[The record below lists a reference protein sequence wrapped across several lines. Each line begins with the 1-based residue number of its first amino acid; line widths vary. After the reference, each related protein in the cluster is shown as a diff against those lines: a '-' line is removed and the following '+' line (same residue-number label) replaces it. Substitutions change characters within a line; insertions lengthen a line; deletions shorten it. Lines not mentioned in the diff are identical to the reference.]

1 MATGNGVLLSLPWDQ
16 AFGGVTLVVRNLARY
31 LEECGHRP
39 ILLLPGDHE
48 RPHPGRAQ
56 IGIPAYFQTLR
67 PPVVPGRAPRSLAA
81 FLAYL
86 PSTVAHLAALVR
98 RERISVLNVHYPGE
112 NGHYYALVRRALP
125 VRLVTS
131 IHGSDVVPESGRMT
145 RPPAGLRALLDASD
159 VIVSPSAAFRDAF
172 LADFPRYAA
181 KTVVVW
187 NGVVMEELDAH
198 LASDDPASDAECA
211 AITGGAPYVLSVA
224 DQTPKKA
231 LDVLV
236 RAFPAVAAAH
246 PSLVL
251 VLVGDPR
258 LQAELEALADAL
270 GVRDRV
276 RITGRRPPRVVARL
290 LRDARLFAL
299 PSRQE
304 PFGIAAVEAL
314 ALGAP
319 TVVTAVEGLREV
331 LRDGVTGLHVPPDDA
346 AALATAMLRLLGDDR
361 LRARL
366 SAAGRADVRDRF
378 DWRST
383 GAAYVRDVFGLA
395 DPH

>member
-1 MATGNGVLLSLPWDQ
+1 
-16 AFGGVTLVVRNLARY
+16 
-31 LEECGHRP
+31 
-39 ILLLPGDHE
+39 
-48 RPHPGRAQ
+48 
-56 IGIPAYFQTLR
+56 
-67 PPVVPGRAPRSLAA
+67 
-81 FLAYL
+81 
-86 PSTVAHLAALVR
+86 
-98 RERISVLNVHYPGE
+98 
-112 NGHYYALVRRALP
+112 
-125 VRLVTS
+125 
-131 IHGSDVVPESGRMT
+131 
-145 RPPAGLRALLDASD
+145 
-159 VIVSPSAAFRDAF
+159 
-172 LADFPRYAA
+172 
-181 KTVVVW
+181 
-187 NGVVMEELDAH
+187 
-198 LASDDPASDAECA
+198 
-211 AITGGAPYVLSVA
+211 VLSVA

-366 SAAGRADVRDRF
+366 SAAGRADVRERF